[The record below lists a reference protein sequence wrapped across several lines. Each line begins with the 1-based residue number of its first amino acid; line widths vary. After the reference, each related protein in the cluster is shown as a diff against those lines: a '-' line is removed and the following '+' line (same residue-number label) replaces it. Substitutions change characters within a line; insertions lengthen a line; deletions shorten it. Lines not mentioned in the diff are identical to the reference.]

1 MWRMFRAA
9 LLGVVIGVI
18 GGAIVGQVS
27 YVRNYRDRL
36 AKEIR
41 SNAVMYNNGSS
52 DGNGMIRIK
61 VNYDGDGTDSEKDE
75 KVASYVGN
83 VILDEVEKWLG
94 DDYSSRYSYVEMRRN
109 LNMAMSR
116 IDEIAQSVAYEMG
129 ADVDSNSQLS
139 YEYFDDCG
147 EECPAGFYNTL
158 DVSLVDR

>member
-1 MWRMFRAA
+1 
-9 LLGVVIGVI
+9 
-18 GGAIVGQVS
+18 
-27 YVRNYRDRL
+27 
-36 AKEIR
+36 
-41 SNAVMYNNGSS
+41 
-52 DGNGMIRIK
+52 MIRIK
-61 VNYDGDGTDSEKDE
+61 VNYDGDGTDSEEDE
-75 KVASYVGN
+75 KVASCVGN

-139 YEYFDDCG
+139 YEYFGDCG

>member
-18 GGAIVGQVS
+18 GGVIAGQVS
-27 YVRNYRDRL
+27 YVKNHRDRL
-36 AKEIR
+36 AREIR

-52 DGNGMIRIK
+52 DDNGMIRIK
-61 VNYDGDGTDSEKDE
+61 VNYDGDETDSEEDE
-75 KVASYVGN
+75 KVASRVGN

-116 IDEIAQSVAYEMG
+116 IDEIAQSAAYEMG

-158 DVSLVDR
+158 NVSLVDR